1 MGAFGYYGEEES
13 ESTEETSSTNHY
25 EAEEVPIPPS
35 WANVK
40 LGDFSGCCSAE
51 GDSTS
56 FYALLRAIFGYS
68 DAPTRLEIITYML
81 YWGYVGLALSW
92 KAYRGTL
99 WGKFAPGAPG
109 AAEADALP
117 AAKQPQDEEAQP
129 DGDAAASDALELG
142 PLKAAGKA

>member
-1 MGAFGYYGEEES
+1 MGAFGYYGGEEA
-13 ESTEETSSTNHY
+13 ESTEETSSNHY
-25 EAEEVPIPPS
+25 EPEEVPIPPS
-35 WANVK
+35 WANEK
-40 LGDFSGCCSAE
+40 LGDFSSCCSAE

-99 WGKFAPGAPG
+99 WGKFAPGA
-109 AAEADALP
+109 ADAPP
-117 AAKQPQDEEAQP
+117 AAKDEEAQP
-129 DGDAAASDALELG
+129 DGDAAAVDAAGLELG
-142 PLKAAGKA
+142 PLKPEGKA